1 MKTSAHIHWKIKT
14 GQFLFKF
21 RSFTPLPLMAA
32 VFLFFRPQSCGA
44 LDPFLIWGGLVVSFL
59 GEIIRIMA
67 VGFAY
72 TGTSGRENYLR
83 ADDLNRTGIY
93 SIVRNP
99 LYIGNVLM
107 FSGLL
112 IVFANWWALLFFNIF
127 LITQYYFII
136 LSEENYLKQKY
147 GLQFDDYCATIRRII
162 PKFNTYNKPARPFD
176 GRKVFFKEND
186 SIFNMLMV
194 FIIILAFRE
203 SSILNSVPHKT
214 YLITAAAILV
224 GVYAIIK
231 VMKKRTF
238 ANK

>member
-1 MKTSAHIHWKIKT
+1 MKTSEYTNWKIKT

-32 VFLFFRPQSCGA
+32 VFIFFRPYSYGA
-44 LDPFLIWGGLVVSFL
+44 IDPYLIWGGLAISFL
-59 GEIIRIMA
+59 GEFIRVMA

-147 GLQFDDYCATIRRII
+147 GDSFNDYCKTINRVI
-162 PKFNTYNKPARPFD
+162 PTFNSYQKPALPFD

-186 SIFNMLMV
+186 SVFNMLMV
-194 FIIILAFRE
+194 FVIILAFRE
-203 SSILNSVPHKT
+203 KSIVNAVPHST
-214 YLITAAAILV
+214 HLIVAAAVLV
-224 GVYAIIK
+224 IIYIIIK
-231 VMKKRTF
+231 VLKKTVF
-238 ANK
+238 SNK

>member
-1 MKTSAHIHWKIKT
+1 
-14 GQFLFKF
+14 
-21 RSFTPLPLMAA
+21 MAA
-32 VFLFFRPQSCGA
+32 VFLFFRPHSYGA
-44 LDPFLIWGGLVVSFL
+44 LDPYLIWGGLAVSIL
-59 GEIIRIMA
+59 GEFIRVMA

-112 IVFANWWALLFFNIF
+112 VVFSNWWALLFFNIF
-127 LITQYYFII
+127 IISQYYFII
-136 LSEENYLKQKY
+136 LSEENFLRQKY
-147 GLQFDDYCATIRRII
+147 GDSFTDYCASINRII
-162 PKFNTYNKPARPFD
+162 PKFRTYQKPALPFD

-186 SIFNMLMV
+186 SVFNMLMV
-194 FIIILAFRE
+194 FVIILAFRE
-203 SSILNSVPHKT
+203 KVIANSIPHAT
-214 YLITAAAILV
+214 YLIVAAAVLI

-231 VMKKRTF
+231 VFKKRIF
-238 ANK
+238 SNK

>member
-1 MKTSAHIHWKIKT
+1 
-14 GQFLFKF
+14 
-21 RSFTPLPLMAA
+21 MAA
-32 VFLFFRPQSCGA
+32 VFLFFRPLSYGGF
-44 LDPFLIWGGLVVSFL
+44 DPYLIWGGLAVSFL
-59 GEIIRIMA
+59 GEFIRVLA

-83 ADDLNRTGIY
+83 ADDLNHTGIY

-136 LSEENYLKQKY
+136 LSEENYLQQKY
-147 GLQFDDYCATIRRII
+147 GDSFNDYCSFINRVI
-162 PKFNTYNKPARPFD
+162 PKCKYYQKPALPFD

-186 SIFNMLMV
+186 SVFNMLMV
-194 FIIILAFRE
+194 FVIILAFRE
-203 SSILNSVPHKT
+203 KSIVNAVPHST
-214 YLITAAAILV
+214 HLIIAAVALIT
-224 GVYAIIK
+224 VYIIIK
-231 VMKKRTF
+231 VVKKTTF
-238 ANK
+238 TNK